1 MLREEEYLRMNVAM
15 CIPTY
20 NRANVVEDTLSRG
33 VENYRKFGIDVY
45 YYDSS
50 DDDSTKLVVQKYID
64 KGYSN
69 IYYIKVQNGES
80 KHAMFYSGMG
90 LNKKYEYIWPVND
103 RVWFEEPTLKA
114 IDDAMN
120 EKMDAIFLGVLWCF
134 SNPSVGTKVYED
146 PKEFYLDWG
155 YLVTSLDVNIFR
167 YDSMVDGLTYEEIKD
182 YNISYQ
188 HFQLMFHQLAKGSKR
203 VKALVGNGIIA
214 YNSKLVTSGWK
225 KNVFETW
232 IDRWIDVNE
241 KLPEIY
247 DKYKEIV
254 IKQAGT
260 LPWIFGELSYILE
273 YKKCGALTMENVE
286 KVLKQWDRVSNISK
300 EKVRAIADG
309 TYDCRHDLDLIPVS
323 KDELLKLLVDMINY
337 IKSGRMPKDRIPYD
351 DVFQATMNK
360 VVKKLNGDRN
370 SINIIAGSVED
381 IILFIRDKEPNVDE
395 ICKALQLLIS
405 IIMLSL

>member
-1 MLREEEYLRMNVAM
+1 MNVAM

-33 VENYRKFGIDVY
+33 IENYQKFGIDVY

-50 DDDSTKLVVQKYID
+50 EDDSTKLVVQKYID

-69 IYYIKVQNGES
+69 IYYIKVPEGES

-90 LNKKYEYIWPVND
+90 LNKRYEYIWPVKD
-103 RVWFEEPTLKA
+103 RVWFEEPTLKE
-114 IDDAMN
+114 IETAMN

-134 SNPSVGTKVYED
+134 SNPNIGTKVYED
-146 PKEFYLDWG
+146 PRDFYLDWG

-167 YDSMVDGLTYEEIKD
+167 YSSMVDGLTYEELKD

-188 HFQLMFHQLAKGSKR
+188 HFQLMYHQLAKGNKR
-203 VKALVGNGIIA
+203 VKALVGNEIIA
-214 YNSKLVTSGWK
+214 YNSQLVTSGWK

-232 IDRWIDVNE
+232 INRWIDVNE

-247 DKYKEIV
+247 DEYKEIV

-260 LPWIFGELSYILE
+260 LPWIFGDVSYILE
-273 YKKCGALTMENVE
+273 YKKCGALTMDNIES
-286 KVLKQWDRVSNISK
+286 VLKEWDRVSNISK
-300 EKVRAIADG
+300 EKVRAIAEG
-309 TYDCRHDLDLIPVS
+309 TYDRRHDLDLIPIS
-323 KDELLKLLVDMINY
+323 KDELLQLLVDMINY
-337 IKSGRMPKDRIPYD
+337 IKSGRMTKDRIPYN

-360 VVKKLNGDRN
+360 VVKKFSGDNN

-381 IILFIRDKEPNVDE
+381 IILFIRDKAQNVED